1 MLIPTSAPWQQRR
14 EGGDQQQP
22 TDHPES
28 GGAERVQ
35 KRGRWAAATTVR
47 RVFEP
52 DAGRACQGARAVLA
66 DQLELISE
74 FMAKMTDFL
83 REQAVRVRELPPR

>member
-52 DAGRACQGARAVLA
+52 MLDGLAKVLA
-66 DQLELISE
+66 PYSPDQLELISE
-74 FMAKMTDFL
+74 FMAKMNDFL